1 MRQGA
6 KIFEGMKIGMLVPGG
21 KSLPL
26 GHLDVDLRL

>member
-26 GHLDVDLRL
+26 DVDLRL